1 MFAAARARPASRVA
15 RGALPAGEPAREGAA
30 KRARGARRGDNR
42 HRDRWAASLR
52 RGPRDALEDPPGTL
66 RDVCVIFCSPK
77 TASNVGAMARA
88 CAAFECCDFRVATP
102 LCDVECRACVN
113 AAKGAQ
119 WLVPSAADA
128 HASLEDALR
137 GTVGT
142 VVGFHPWRLDDAEA
156 EASRARFDDL
166 AALTAAYPG
175 GGEDGGK
182 LALVFG
188 NEADGLSERE
198 LALCDALC
206 SIPMGRLIES
216 LSVTHAAVIALS
228 RFFEAREASAEARRW
243 F

>member
-1 MFAAARARPASRVA
+1 
-15 RGALPAGEPAREGAA
+15 
-30 KRARGARRGDNR
+30 
-42 HRDRWAASLR
+42 
-52 RGPRDALEDPPGTL
+52 
-66 RDVCVIFCSPK
+66 VCVIFCSPK

-88 CAAFECCDFRVATP
+88 CAAFECCDLRVATP
-102 LCDVECRACVN
+102 LCDVECRACLN

-119 WLVPSAADA
+119 WLVPKARDV

-137 GTVGT
+137 GTVRT
-142 VVGFHPWRLDDAEA
+142 VVGFHPWRLDDDSA

-228 RFFEAREASAEARRW
+228 RFFESREASAETRRR

>member
-1 MFAAARARPASRVA
+1 
-15 RGALPAGEPAREGAA
+15 
-30 KRARGARRGDNR
+30 
-42 HRDRWAASLR
+42 
-52 RGPRDALEDPPGTL
+52 
-66 RDVCVIFCSPK
+66 
-77 TASNVGAMARA
+77 
-88 CAAFECCDFRVATP
+88 
-102 LCDVECRACVN
+102 VN

-119 WLVPSAADA
+119 WLVPRAAEA
-128 HASLEDALR
+128 SASLEDALR
-137 GTVGT
+137 GTAGK

-156 EASRARFDDL
+156 EASRTRFDDL
-166 AALTAAYPG
+166 TALTAAYPA
-175 GGEDGGK
+175 GEGDGGK

-228 RFFEAREASAEARRW
+228 RFYEAREASAATRRR

>member
-1 MFAAARARPASRVA
+1 MFAAARAR
-15 RGALPAGEPAREGAA
+15 LAGEPAREGAA

-175 GGEDGGK
+175 GGDGK